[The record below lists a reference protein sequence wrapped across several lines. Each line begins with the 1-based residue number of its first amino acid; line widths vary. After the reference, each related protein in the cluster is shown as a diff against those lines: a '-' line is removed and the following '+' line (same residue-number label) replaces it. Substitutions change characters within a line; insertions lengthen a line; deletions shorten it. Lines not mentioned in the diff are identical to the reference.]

1 MINKPNIEYYSVEY
15 WEENWE
21 ELVERVEQ
29 GETIGVENQKGER
42 AVMVPADDELIEM
55 YTDLNNEGP

>member
-21 ELVERVEQ
+21 ELFERVEQ
-29 GETIGVENQKGER
+29 GETIGVKNTNGDK
-42 AVMVPADDELIEM
+42 AIMLPADNELIEM
-55 YTDLNNEGP
+55 YRDLNNEGP